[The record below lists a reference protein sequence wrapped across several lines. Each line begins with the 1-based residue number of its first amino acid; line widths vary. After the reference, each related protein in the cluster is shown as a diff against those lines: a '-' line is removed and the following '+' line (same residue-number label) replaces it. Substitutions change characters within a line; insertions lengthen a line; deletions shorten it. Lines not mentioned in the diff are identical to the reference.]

1 MGILGNID
9 DTLAQD
15 AIASARITELETYY
29 AGLLKYGVRGLYDY
43 EKFKEELG
51 TLLPR
56 ACQDL
61 KEHKGRL
68 IASLDCSGLAK
79 GDADGFV
86 AAVLKDAPNRPIV
99 ALENIDAI
107 PDGDRSI
114 YDDPGYVKDILLN
127 SWEGKTITVLVV
139 KND

>member
-61 KEHKGRL
+61 KEHKDRI

-79 GDADGFV
+79 GDAEGFV
-86 AAVLKDAPNRPIV
+86 ESVLKDVPNRPIV
-99 ALENIDAI
+99 VIENIDAI
-107 PDGDRSI
+107 PDGNRDL
-114 YDDPGYVKDILLN
+114 YDDPEYVKNILLN
-127 SWEGKTITVLVV
+127 SWEGETVSVLVV
-139 KND
+139 K

>member
-15 AIASARITELETYY
+15 AIASARITEFETYY

-61 KEHKGRL
+61 KEHKDRI

-79 GDADGFV
+79 GDAEGFV
-86 AAVLKDAPNRPIV
+86 ASVLKDAPNRPIV
-99 ALENIDAI
+99 VIENIDAI
-107 PDGDRSI
+107 PD
-114 YDDPGYVKDILLN
+114 N
-127 SWEGKTITVLVV
+127 F
-139 KND
+139 